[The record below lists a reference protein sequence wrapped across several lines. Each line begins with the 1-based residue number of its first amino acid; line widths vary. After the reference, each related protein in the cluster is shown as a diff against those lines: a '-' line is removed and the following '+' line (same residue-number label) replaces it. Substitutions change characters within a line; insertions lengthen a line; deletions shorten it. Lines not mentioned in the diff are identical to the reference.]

1 MKKLSVLL
9 LCLSFC
15 FQIKAQSVS
24 NTTFTTSDAG
34 WFQVGKWTLGQRG
47 SERVVISLN
56 GGAYT
61 PQEVVIDVFK
71 DWSTSF
77 LMDVK
82 GVRNGYVEQIRIT
95 KDDTYYYLE
104 AYFDRAISQ
113 SSSLHLHNIEGKAS
127 GFVLNSGALPV
138 STGSVFYETGD
149 IQFKTMF
156 SNTLDLRNKLF
167 VNGDVGIGTTN
178 PEAKLQIKDAGTSGV
193 TTLQLNNRMKFRGDG
208 VFTWGNTADH
218 GLLSWEASKTIV
230 GAQSTK
236 DLSLFANGT
245 EKMIIKTNGNVGVGT
260 TTTGSHKLAVEG
272 SIGAREIKVEGSGW
286 SDFVFEKEYELPTLK
301 EVESHIKE
309 KGHLKD
315 IPSAKEVEKNGFYL
329 GAMDAKLLQKI
340 EELTLYTI
348 QQEKKINNQKNKL
361 DNQKENLKD
370 YKELLN
376 QQANE
381 IEKLKELVRKIL
393 KESKL

>member
-24 NTTFTTSDAG
+24 NTTFTTSNAG

-47 SERVVISLN
+47 SERVVISFY
-56 GGAYT
+56 GGASA
-61 PQEVVIDVFK
+61 PQEVIIDVFK
-71 DWSTSF
+71 DWSTGF

-82 GVRNGYVEQIRIT
+82 GARNGYVEQIRIT

-104 AYFDRAISQ
+104 AYFEKMIPDSGKGY
-113 SSSLHLHNIEGKAS
+113 LHLYNLGGKAS
-127 GFVLNSGALPV
+127 GFTLNSGVLPV

-149 IQFKTMF
+149 IQFKTLF
-156 SNTLDLRNKLF
+156 NNTLDLRNKLL
-167 VNGDVGIGTTN
+167 VSGNVGIGTVT
-178 PEAKLQIKDAGTSGV
+178 PSAKLEVNGSISNVRGSGGIV
-193 TTLQLNNRMKFRGDG
+193 TLYEENSSRGNRMILGADGKGAYIRSTYGNSGTDAITFRNS
-208 VFTWGNTADH
+208 WGNT
-218 GLLSWEASKTIV
+218 SM
-230 GAQSTK
+230 
-236 DLSLFANGT
+236 
-245 EKMIIKTNGNVGVGT
+245 MIDKNDNVGIGT

-286 SDFVFEKEYELPTLK
+286 SDFVFEREYELPTLK
-301 EVESHIKE
+301 EVENHIKE
-309 KGHLKD
+309 KGHLRD

-348 QQEKKINNQKNKL
+348 QQEKEI
-361 DNQKENLKD
+361 
-370 YKELLN
+370 KEL
-376 QQANE
+376 
-381 IEKLKELVRKIL
+381 KVLVKRLLEDKN
-393 KESKL
+393 